1 MTTMPIA
8 LALSVLPSLL
18 AACLVLTVGDLVTKR
33 VSLLARFSIPA
44 PIVGGLL
51 FALAALVLDRMI
63 GFRVTFDT
71 SAKSPFLLLFFASIG
86 LTADFSLLRRGSTRL
101 LRFLLA
107 LFPFLLAQ
115 NALGLL
121 LATLLG
127 LHPVFGLIAGSITL
141 VGGHGTGAAYAERF
155 AEEHALL
162 GMMGLTMTSATI
174 GLVIG
179 GIIGGPVAERLM
191 RRMRSSDAPLPVDG
205 DVIVGPIRTPVTTFS
220 FIGALAAA
228 LAAVVAGQAIG
239 SLLRGT
245 GVTIP
250 EFLWCL
256 IVGLFIRNGGA
267 AIGLRLHEAASELIG
282 STCLSL
288 FLVWTMMTL
297 DIASALVLAG
307 PLLVIL
313 AGQTILVAVWARY
326 VVFRLGGRDYE
337 AAITAG
343 AFCGFAMGAT
353 ATAIANMQALTR
365 RHGPAP
371 ESAVVVPIVG
381 AFFVDLMNLA
391 VLTFF
396 LLPGFLVPR

>member
-1 MTTMPIA
+1 MTGLPA
-8 LALSVLPSLL
+8 LALSALPSLL
-18 AACLVLTVGDLVTKR
+18 AACLVLIVGELLVKR
-33 VSLLARFSIPA
+33 VPVLTHFSIPA

-51 FALAALVLDRMI
+51 FALAALLLAQAGGVR
-63 GFRVTFDT
+63 FTFDT
-71 SAKSPFLLLFFASIG
+71 SAKTPFLLLFFASIG

-101 LRFLLA
+101 VRFLLA
-107 LFPFLLAQ
+107 LFPFLVAQ

-155 AEEHALL
+155 AEEHGLL
-162 GMMGLTMTSATI
+162 GVMGLTMTSATI

-191 RRMRSSDAPLPVDG
+191 RRMRPSNAPPTEDG
-205 DVIVGPIRTPVTTFS
+205 DVIVGPMRTPITTSS

-228 LAAVVAGQAIG
+228 LAAVVAGQAVG
-239 SLLRGT
+239 SALQGT
-245 GVTIP
+245 GVTVP

-256 IVGLFIRNGGA
+256 IVGLIIRNGGA
-267 AIGLRLHEAASELIG
+267 VLGLRLHDASSELIG
-282 STCLSL
+282 SACLSL

-297 DIASALVLAG
+297 DIASVVALAG

-313 AGQTILVAVWARY
+313 AGQTVLVVLWSSY

-337 AAITAG
+337 AAVTSG

-365 RHGPAP
+365 RHGRAP

>member
-1 MTTMPIA
+1 VPGILT
-8 LALSVLPSLL
+8 LSVLPSLL
-18 AACLVLTVGDLVTKR
+18 AGCLVLIMGDLLVKR
-33 VSLLARFSIPA
+33 VAVLARFSIPA

-51 FALAALVLDRMI
+51 FALAALLLERTS
-63 GFRVTFDT
+63 GLRFAFDT
-71 SAKSPFLLLFFASIG
+71 SAKTPFLLLFFAAIG
-86 LTADFSLLRRGSTRL
+86 LTADFALLRRGSTRL
-101 LRFLLA
+101 VRFLLA
-107 LFPFLLAQ
+107 LFPFLLVQ

-121 LATLLG
+121 LAKLLG

-155 AEEHALL
+155 AEEHDLL
-162 GMMGLTMTSATI
+162 GVMGLTMTSATI
-174 GLVIG
+174 GLVLG

-191 RRMRSSDAPLPVDG
+191 RSLRPSTAPPPQDG
-205 DVIVGPIRTPVTTFS
+205 DVIVGPVRTPVSTVS

-228 LAAVVAGQAIG
+228 LAAVVAGQAIDG
-239 SLLRGT
+239 VLQGT
-245 GVTIP
+245 GVTVP
-250 EFLWCL
+250 AFLWCL
-256 IVGLFIRNGGA
+256 IAGLVIRNGGA
-267 AIGLRLHEAASELIG
+267 AIGLRLHDASAELIG
-282 STCLSL
+282 SACLSL

-297 DIASALVLAG
+297 DIATALALAG

-313 AGQTILVAVWARY
+313 AGQTILVALWSTY

-337 AAITAG
+337 AAVTSG

-396 LLPGFLVPR
+396 LLPGFVVPR

>member
-1 MTTMPIA
+1 VPGIVT
-8 LALSVLPSLL
+8 LSVLPSLL
-18 AACLVLTVGDLVTKR
+18 AGCLVLIMGDLLVKR
-33 VSLLARFSIPA
+33 VAVLARFSIPA

-51 FALAALVLDRMI
+51 FAVAALLLNRT
-63 GFRVTFDT
+63 GGLRFAFDT
-71 SAKSPFLLLFFASIG
+71 SAKTPFLLLFFAAIG
-86 LTADFSLLRRGSTRL
+86 LTADFALLRRG
-101 LRFLLA
+101 
-107 LFPFLLAQ
+107 
-115 NALGLL
+115 LL
-121 LATLLG
+121 LAKLLG

-155 AEEHALL
+155 AAEHDLL
-162 GMMGLTMTSATI
+162 GVMGLTMTSATI
-174 GLVIG
+174 GLVLG

-191 RRMRSSDAPLPVDG
+191 RRLRPSTAPPPQDG
-205 DVIVGPIRTPVTTFS
+205 DVIVGPVRTPVSTVS
-220 FIGALAAA
+220 FIGALAGA
-228 LAAVVAGQAIG
+228 LAAVVAGQAIDG
-239 SLLRGT
+239 LLQGT
-245 GVTIP
+245 GVTVP
-250 EFLWCL
+250 AFLWCL
-256 IVGLFIRNGGA
+256 IVGLVIRNGGA
-267 AIGLRLHEAASELIG
+267 AMGLRLHDASAELIG
-282 STCLSL
+282 SACLSL

-297 DIASALVLAG
+297 DIATALALAG

-313 AGQTILVAVWARY
+313 AGQTILVALWSTY

-337 AAITAG
+337 AAVTSG